1 VDDDGARSRADEADV
16 VDDLDDVL
24 LEVDGLLTS
33 FATARGELRAV
44 DGVSFALARGET
56 LGIVGESGSGKSML
70 ARTIMGLLPPTA
82 ATSGRVVYDG
92 KDLADMSPAA
102 ARKLWGP
109 ELAMVFQD
117 PTTSLNPVKRVGTHI
132 TESLRH
138 HLGLS
143 RQAAGARAV
152 ELLDQV
158 GIPDPAQRARQYP
171 HELSGGM
178 RQRVTIAVALACEPN
193 LLVADEPTTALDV
206 TVQKQILD
214 LLGRLQR
221 ERGMAMILITHDL
234 GIVSG
239 RTDRVAVM
247 YAGRLVETAP
257 TRRLFASV
265 RHPYTEA
272 LLRSSPRIDAPSH
285 TRLQAI
291 TGRPPDLANLPS
303 GCRFAPRCPHA
314 TDLCRDEEPV
324 LEDSEAGHLVACH
337 HPVEVR
343 DRGLEDRAR
352 RGGAGR
358 NRPQPA
364 AAGAA

>member
-1 VDDDGARSRADEADV
+1 VDDDDGARSRADEV
-16 VDDLDDVL
+16 DDVL

-44 DGVSFALARGET
+44 DGVSFVLARGET

-82 ATSGRVVYDG
+82 TTSGRVVYDG
-92 KDLADMSPAA
+92 KDLADLSPGA

-132 TESLRH
+132 AESLRH
-138 HLGLS
+138 HLGMS
-143 RQAAGARAV
+143 RRAATQRAV

-158 GIPDPAQRARQYP
+158 GIPDPARRARQYP

-314 TDLCRDEEPV
+314 TDVCRDEEPV
-324 LEDSEAGHLVACH
+324 LQDSEVSKESEGHLVACH

-343 DRGLEDRAR
+343 DRSLEDRAR
-352 RGGAGR
+352 RGGAAR